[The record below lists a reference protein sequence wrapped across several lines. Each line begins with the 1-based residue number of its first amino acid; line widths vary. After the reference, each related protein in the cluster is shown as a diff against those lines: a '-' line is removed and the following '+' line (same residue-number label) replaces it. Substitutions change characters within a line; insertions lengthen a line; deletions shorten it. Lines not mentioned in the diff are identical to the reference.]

1 MPREPGPLRIVA
13 LCVPELPLQRARRAR
28 APAADGGRPLA
39 VVSEGRVL
47 HCDPLA
53 RAAGV
58 RAGETVAQALAACG
72 RLATVPLDPAAEAA
86 ALRALA
92 ESVLALAPAVEVS
105 APDALLLD
113 ASAAHLLVPSGDGG
127 DPEIRLAER
136 AVAAAAEMG
145 YAARAAV
152 ATGRA
157 PARALARHAPAD
169 AYGLH
174 GAAPVLRVPPGEA
187 ASAIAALPLE
197 ALGLA
202 PDVAARLRAI
212 GVGDPGAL
220 ARLPTGTLAHRFG
233 AAGVAAARLARGEDD
248 APLVA
253 YAPETLPRECIDLDA
268 PAESAEPL
276 LFALKRLADRVA
288 ARLAGRGLGA
298 TRLRLVLRLD
308 PRGEERVLVSLA
320 HPTAS
325 AARWLAPAKEHLFS
339 LRLPGAVTALALTAV
354 EVAPIPPEQLA
365 IGDRPEALAALETVL
380 ARLAVRLG
388 DGALFAAEPVERY
401 RPEAAYRPVPF
412 RPATP
417 ATARGWGAG
426 AGNGGPPAASGQ
438 GTLAALHASAPVA
451 DRRDGMPSPR
461 ASAPGR
467 RRGRTRAAAP
477 PPDALRVPPPGER
490 PTRLLAKPSP
500 IVAEGEGGR
509 LTALRVDGR
518 ARAVLAI
525 EGPERLRGEWWSSPF
540 ERDYYRVRLE
550 ALGACWVYR
559 DAGDG
564 RLYLH
569 GFFD

>member
-1 MPREPGPLRIVA
+1 
-13 LCVPELPLQRARRAR
+13 
-28 APAADGGRPLA
+28 
-39 VVSEGRVL
+39 
-47 HCDPLA
+47 
-53 RAAGV
+53 
-58 RAGETVAQALAACG
+58 
-72 RLATVPLDPAAEAA
+72 
-86 ALRALA
+86 
-92 ESVLALAPAVEVS
+92 
-105 APDALLLD
+105 
-113 ASAAHLLVPSGDGG
+113 
-127 DPEIRLAER
+127 
-136 AVAAAAEMG
+136 MG

-169 AYGLH
+169 AYRLH
-174 GAAPVLRVPPGEA
+174 GAASVLRVAPGEV

-220 ARLPTGTLAHRFG
+220 ARLPAGTLAHRFG

-253 YAPETLPRECIDLDA
+253 YAPETLPRESIDLDA

-276 LFALKRLADRVA
+276 LFAVKRLADRVA

-325 AARWLAPAKEHLFS
+325 AARWLAPAKEHLFA
-339 LRLPGAVTALALTAV
+339 LRLPGAVVALALTAV

-388 DGALFAAEPVERY
+388 DGALFAAEPVDRY

-412 RPATP
+412 RPAAP
-417 ATARGWGAG
+417 AGARGWGAPG
-426 AGNGGPPAASGQ
+426 TGDGGSPAASAQ
-438 GTLAALHASAPVA
+438 GGLPALHAAAAIAHAP
-451 DRRDGMPSPR
+451 DGMPSR
-461 ASAPGR
+461 GASAPGR
-467 RRGRTRAAAP
+467 RRGHARAAAP
-477 PPDALRVPPPGER
+477 PPDAPRVPAPGER
-490 PTRLLAKPSP
+490 PTRLLAQPSP
-500 IVAEGEGGR
+500 IIAEGEWGR
-509 LTALRVDGR
+509 LTALRIDGR
-518 ARAVLAI
+518 ARAVLAL

-559 DAGDG
+559 DAADG